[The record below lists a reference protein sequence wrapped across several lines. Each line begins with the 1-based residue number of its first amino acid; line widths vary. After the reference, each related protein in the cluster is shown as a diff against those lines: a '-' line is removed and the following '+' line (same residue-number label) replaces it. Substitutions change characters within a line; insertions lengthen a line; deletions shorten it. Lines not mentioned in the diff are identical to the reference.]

1 MKLLMKGKVK
11 EVYEIDDDKLEFLFT
26 DKISV
31 FDKIVPSQIPFKG
44 ETLCRTSAH
53 WFEIVEKM
61 GIKTHYISVTS
72 ANRMRV
78 RRVNVIKD
86 YGLINER
93 TTNYLIP
100 LEFICRYYVAGSL
113 FDRIKKGTVKAKE
126 LGFSE
131 NQKIRYGDKLE
142 QPFFEQT
149 TKLEKVDRLLT
160 KDEALKISGLTEEE
174 YDVIKEKVL
183 SIDEKVHSQV
193 EKRGLIHVDG
203 KKEFAFDP
211 SRNLMIIDTFGTADE
226 DRFWDKEKYELGEY
240 VELSKEYV
248 RQYYRTTNYFDR
260 LSYAREHRLEEPEIP
275 PLPDDV
281 IEKVSDLYIES
292 FERITGRT
300 FKKNQNPNISPSLF
314 RASLSTF

>member
-1 MKLLMKGKVK
+1 MKLLKKGKVK
-11 EVYEIDDDKLEFLFT
+11 EVYEIDDDELEFLFT

-113 FDRIKKGTVKAKE
+113 FDRVKKGIVKAKE
-126 LGFSE
+126 LGFPE
-131 NQKIRYGDKLE
+131 TQKIRYGDKLE
-142 QPFFEQT
+142 HPFFEQT

-160 KDEALKISGLTEEE
+160 KEAALKISGLTEEE
-174 YDVIKEKVL
+174 YDGIKEMIL
-183 SIDEKVHSQV
+183 SIDEEVHSQV

-260 LSYAREHRLEEPEIP
+260 LSYAREHRLEEPEVP
-275 PLPDDV
+275 SLPDDV

-292 FERITGRT
+292 FERITGKT
-300 FKKNQNPNISPSLF
+300 FKKQSKP
-314 RASLSTF
+314 